1 MCILGIILA
10 SSIYHWEEIQASG
23 SWVPID
29 EYLHQAPSSTRSRM
43 SWNLK
48 INPQKNKM
56 LYFKNF
62 YTGQKLQL
70 DWFLPMNKA
79 QYEMLNP
86 HNSGLLG
93 NPNRTV
99 LKETYSLPALMLH
112 TDYKNDKACLG
123 TR

>member
-1 MCILGIILA
+1 
-10 SSIYHWEEIQASG
+10 
-23 SWVPID
+23 
-29 EYLHQAPSSTRSRM
+29 
-43 SWNLK
+43 
-48 INPQKNKM
+48 
-56 LYFKNF
+56 
-62 YTGQKLQL
+62 
-70 DWFLPMNKA
+70 MNKA

-99 LKETYSLPALMLH
+99 LKETCYLPALMLH